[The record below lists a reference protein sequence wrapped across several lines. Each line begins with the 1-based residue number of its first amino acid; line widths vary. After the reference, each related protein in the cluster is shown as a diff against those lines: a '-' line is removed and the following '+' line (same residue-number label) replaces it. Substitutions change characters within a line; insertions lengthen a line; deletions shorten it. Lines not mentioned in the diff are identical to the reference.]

1 MALENIGKKIY
12 IINQFLKLISPEKK
26 EIFFIY
32 IYGVMAGVISQSL
45 PLGIQSMISYVSSG
59 QIVTSVIVLIG
70 LIILGLLIAGGMQIM
85 QMYLLEYIQQRLFIR
100 IAFEF
105 SSRVSQLQLE
115 NIREEYPPELMNR
128 FFEVST
134 LQKGL
139 SKLIIDISTALVQL
153 VIGLIVI
160 SLYHPSFIIFS
171 LILIVI
177 LFIVIRIT
185 GPKGLKTNLYVSKY
199 KYKVAHW
206 LQEIARSMIL
216 FRTSSSFSSKKTD
229 QLVSTYIIARKK
241 HFSILLIQYFS
252 FLGFK
257 TLIIGGL
264 LIMGCILLI
273 NAQINLGQFIASE
286 IIIILIM
293 GALEKI
299 ILKIDTVYDVL
310 TSTDKM
316 TQVMELPVEESKG
329 INIDK
334 LDEQSHEGYAME
346 LKNISYKYPTS
357 SRLALKNIS
366 FKLKANEKVVVAGY
380 NDSGRTTLINVLLG
394 IYNDYEGGLTY
405 NDISMRDI
413 NKQSFY
419 NTIGYTSPEK
429 LFDGS
434 LIDNISLGRSHITID
449 RVVSI
454 AKFLQLDTF
463 INQLPNGFHSD
474 LVGGGNLPDHIEKKI
489 ILARALIHQPK
500 LLIIEGGFLQ
510 VDQKE
515 KLRLVN
521 ALMNYSATTVLIFTN
536 DSSILALAQ
545 RVLFMKEGDVVYD
558 GLYDEKNINTFLV
571 G

>member
-1 MALENIGKKIY
+1 MGLENIGKKIY

-32 IYGVMAGVISQSL
+32 IYGVMAGVISLSL

-100 IAFEF
+100 TAFEF

-115 NIREEYPPELMNR
+115 NIRNEYPPELMNR

-171 LILIVI
+171 LILIVM

-216 FRTSSSFSSKKTD
+216 FRISSSFSSQKTD

-316 TQVMELPVEESKG
+316 TQVMELPVEENKG

-366 FKLKANEKVVVAGY
+366 FKLKANEKVVIAGY

-434 LIDNISLGRSHITID
+434 LIDNISLGRPHITID

-454 AKFLQLDTF
+454 AKSLQLDTF

-474 LVGGGNLPDHIEKKI
+474 LVGGGKLPDHIEKKI
-489 ILARALIHQPK
+489 ILARALVHQPK
-500 LLIIEGGFLQ
+500 LLIIEDNFLQ

-521 ALMNYSATTVLIFTN
+521 ALMNYPATTVLIFSN
-536 DSSILALAQ
+536 DSSILALVQ

-558 GLYDEKNINTFLV
+558 GLYDEKNISTFLV